1 MDILKKLPDNLKE
14 EEIDRAKTQIIS
26 QIIYSS
32 ESPSSVM
39 QTLAYNEIY
48 LGGVYKVKEQISQI
62 KKIKFEDIRKV
73 AHYLRKDSFNLTVFG
88 PIKKDQLNI

>member
-1 MDILKKLPDNLKE
+1 
-14 EEIDRAKTQIIS
+14 
-26 QIIYSS
+26 
-32 ESPSSVM
+32 M